1 MKFLQT
7 MPCRVSSYESASEG
21 YNITQQYLIAFN
33 DVCNGGQ
40 NILIPA
46 GYTDYIGS
54 FLYIPFISRLFD
66 IAISSSTIL
75 FFFSYGLICIIL
87 SLIGLY
93 KLYNTTYAKIYGTI
107 CILFLGIFFI
117 AVSDTYSFYGLTSL
131 CLLTWWSK
139 MVNKN
144 IFFSKKNI
152 IFFIF
157 TGIIIG
163 FSNSVRGNSGNDIL
177 LSIIIIYFINFFLKK
192 NFKSIG
198 IVVLVVLPIIFFSLF
213 LENIKNSSKKYLI
226 NNTDILNYKID
237 LNYVRAHWHNAYYSL
252 GFLNGKNNKDVPEP
266 SDTYSVKKAHS
277 INPDIVPYSK
287 EYERLLKNEYFNFVK
302 KYPYFFIKSKF
313 AKIGVILFY
322 IIVFFNIGLYFL
334 YKKKCSNVNLLFF
347 IPGIILNSLFGIAT
361 EPNYT
366 YLLGL
371 FAYCSI
377 FSTNLIDDFFTKTKK
392 LQIH

>member
-7 MPCRVSSYESASEG
+7 MPCRVSSYESALDG
-21 YNITQQYLIAFN
+21 YNITQHYLIAFN

-40 NILIPA
+40 NILMPA

-54 FLYIPFISRLFD
+54 FLYVPFISRLFD

-75 FFFSYGLICIIL
+75 FFFAYGLICIIL
-87 SLIGLY
+87 SLMGLY
-93 KLYNTTYAKIYGTI
+93 KFYNTKYAKIYGTI
-107 CILFLGIFFI
+107 SILFLGIFFI

-139 MVNKN
+139 MINKN
-144 IFFSKKNI
+144 IVLSQKKI

-177 LSIIIIYFINFFLKK
+177 LSIIIIYLINFFLKK

-198 IVVLVVLPIIFFSLF
+198 IVIMVFLPIIFFNVF
-213 LENIKNSSKKYLI
+213 LENIKSSNKEYLI
-226 NNTDILNYKID
+226 KNTDILNYKID

-252 GFLNGKNNKDVPEP
+252 GYLNSKYNKNAPEP
-266 SDTYSVKKAHS
+266 SDTFSIKKAQS
-277 INPDIVPYSK
+277 INPNIIPYSK
-287 EYERLLKNEYFNFVK
+287 EYEKLLKNEYFNFIQ
-302 KYPYFFIKSKF
+302 KYPYFFIKTKF
-313 AKIGVILFY
+313 SKIGVILFY
-322 IIVFFNIGLYFL
+322 IIVFFNIGIYFL
-334 YKKKCSNVNLLFF
+334 YKKNYSHNNLFFF

-377 FSTNLIDDFFTKTKK
+377 FSTNLIDDYYTKTKK
-392 LQIH
+392 L